1 MKKIR
6 HAPSKRIT
14 VRFHDDEI
22 EKIEKGMKKHKM
34 MLKSDYIRHKT
45 LTK

>member
-22 EKIEKGMKKHKM
+22 DKIEKGMKKHKM
-34 MLKSDYIRHKT
+34 VLKSEFIRLKT
-45 LTK
+45 LS